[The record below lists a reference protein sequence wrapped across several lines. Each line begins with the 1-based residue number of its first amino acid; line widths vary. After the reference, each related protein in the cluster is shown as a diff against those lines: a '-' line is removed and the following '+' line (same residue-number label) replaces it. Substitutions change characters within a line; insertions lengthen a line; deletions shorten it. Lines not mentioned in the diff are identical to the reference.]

1 MMGIGTRNLC
11 PADDY
16 FQLFMVQMYIGVTVG
31 LTYLPRPDQVAF
43 VFIFDLDTILLWV
56 ALLELYCILHE
67 LQDQRRG

>member
-1 MMGIGTRNLC
+1 MMGTGARNLC

-43 VFIFDLDTILLWV
+43 VFVFDLDTILLWV

>member
-1 MMGIGTRNLC
+1 MMGTGTRNLC

-43 VFIFDLDTILLWV
+43 VFIFDLDTIRVWV
-56 ALLELYCILHE
+56 AVLELYCILHE

>member
-1 MMGIGTRNLC
+1 MMGTGTRNLC

-43 VFIFDLDTILLWV
+43 VFVFDLDTILSWV